1 MGKNYYTQ
9 MWRNTLPDIIR
20 LMKQGGGELQLLKQD
35 FEATEGNRDSYGF
48 RLDIDNADIPTKKGS
63 AVARDL
69 KDVLD
74 AGANFRDLAKGKKW
88 VIRMG
93 KDFILEVFESVM

>member
-9 MWRNTLPDIIR
+9 MWKNTLPHIIT
-20 LMKQGGGELQLLKQD
+20 LMKQGGGDIQLFKQD
-35 FEATEGNRDSYGF
+35 FEATEGSREKYGF
-48 RLDIDNADIPTKKGS
+48 RLDIDNVNIPTKRGS

-69 KDVLD
+69 KDVLEASAD
-74 AGANFRDLAKGKKW
+74 FRNLAKGKKW

-93 KDFILEVFESVM
+93 KDFILHVFESVI